1 MSIEYFSFQCQDNYD
16 YYYLLLFLG
25 TAWLF
30 SLLQVGKNNVK
41 LLILFFQ
48 YILCKTAVFVKQGM
62 PF

>member
-48 YILCKTAVFVKQGM
+48 YIL
-62 PF
+62 